1 MSLQIICPF
10 TMKMKALRCFDFLRN
25 PWSHDVGSC
34 LFFKRKSVIV
44 YFGTIED
51 LLTYTIDNIQ
61 CSYILPLGRDGRYHQ
76 VMEIKPLVLFVNTT
90 LQCDNNKID
99 YSMRGMFEQNEN
111 EKRLKHDIFSM
122 Q

>member
-1 MSLQIICPF
+1 
-10 TMKMKALRCFDFLRN
+10 MKMKALRCFDFFRN

-61 CSYILPLGRDGRYHQ
+61 CSYTLPLGRGSRYH
-76 VMEIKPLVLFVNTT
+76 LVLKIKQLVIFVNIT
-90 LQCDNNKID
+90 LK
-99 YSMRGMFEQNEN
+99 
-111 EKRLKHDIFSM
+111 
-122 Q
+122 

>member
-1 MSLQIICPF
+1 
-10 TMKMKALRCFDFLRN
+10 MKMKALRCFDFLRN

-61 CSYILPLGRDGRYHQ
+61 CSYILPLGRGGRYHQ
-76 VMEIKPLVLFVNTT
+76 VMQIKQLMLFVDTFF
-90 LQCDNNKID
+90 LMSI
-99 YSMRGMFEQNEN
+99 
-111 EKRLKHDIFSM
+111 RLKK
-122 Q
+122 